1 MSRRSRA
8 RATAVAAAL
17 AAASLTVG
25 VGAHAGPDPLA
36 AGGVL
41 WRPLTA
47 AARTLPPPAPSAR
60 AWILV
65 DADTGSVLAA
75 QRARTPQLPAS
86 TLKTL
91 TAVTLLPRLDMT
103 QVYTARSNDAGI
115 QGSGAGLVVGGTYT
129 VEQLFLGMLLPSG
142 NDAATALTHV
152 YNSDGRKAIS
162 LMNAT
167 ARRLGATGTVAVNPT
182 GLPVPGQRTTATD
195 MAIIARAAIANPD
208 FRRFAQTKTV
218 QFPGHMPKAG
228 AVRKTYQLQNE
239 NPFIKHGVAGTI
251 GGKTGYTR
259 AALRTYW
266 VAVKRGNRTLIVVIL
281 GFVGSY
287 QKLASALLDWGFKQG
302 SALGA
307 VTTLPPVRPVYQP
320 PAQPS
325 SRPQPSIARPAQAQ
339 PGQHDVPRTAAT
351 FLLLAAPLVILTR
364 RAMAVHARMHPAR
377 GARPRSGLSTGT
389 TGRR

>member
-8 RATAVAAAL
+8 RATAAAAAL
-17 AAASLTVG
+17 AAANLVIG
-25 VGAHAGPDPLA
+25 AGAHAEPDPLTA
-36 AGGVL
+36 AGVL

-47 AARTLPPPAPSAR
+47 AARASAPPAPSAR

-65 DADTGSVLAA
+65 DADNGNVLAA
-75 QRARTPQLPAS
+75 QRARTQQLPAS

-115 QGSGAGLVVGGTYT
+115 HGSGAGLVVGGTYT

-152 YNSDGRKAIS
+152 YNPDGRKAIA

-182 GLPVPGQRTTATD
+182 GLPVPGQRTTAAD
-195 MAIIARAAIANPD
+195 MAIIARAAIANPE
-208 FRRFAQTKTV
+208 FRRLAQTKTV
-218 QFPGHMPKAG
+218 QFPGRMPKAG

-251 GGKTGYTR
+251 GGKTGFTR

-287 QKLASALLDWGFKQG
+287 QKLASDLLTWGFKQG

-307 VTTLPPVRPVYQP
+307 VATLPPVRPVYQP
-320 PAQPS
+320 PAVPTS
-325 SRPQPSIARPAQAQ
+325 TPNASVARPARPQPA
-339 PGQHDVPRTAAT
+339 QHDVPRSAAT
-351 FLLLAAPLVILTR
+351 VLLLAMPLVILTR
-364 RAMAVHARMHPAR
+364 RAMKVHARLRPAR
-377 GARPRSGLSTGT
+377 EHAQRG
-389 TGRR
+389 